1 MRTMIVAP
9 HPDDETLGVGGTI
22 LRKKS
27 KGETVSWLIIT
38 NMFAADGWSLEKIK
52 SRKKEIEKVS
62 KFYGFDNVF
71 ELNFPTTKL
80 DNVPMLDLTTK
91 ISECLKKFKP
101 HELYIPSFSD
111 AHSDHRVVSEAVIS
125 SSKWFRSKGI
135 KRILSYETL
144 SETSFGLS
152 RINNFNPNVF
162 IDISPFL
169 KRKIKVMNI
178 YKSELGLP
186 PFPRSEENIKALATI
201 RGSESGYFAAEAFEL
216 LKEVID

>member
-1 MRTMIVAP
+1 M
-9 HPDDETLGVGGTI
+9 L
-22 LRKKS
+22 
-27 KGETVSWLIIT
+27 
-38 NMFAADGWSLEKIK
+38 AADGWSLEKIK

-101 HELYIPSFSD
+101 QELYIPSFCD
-111 AHSDHRVVSEAVIS
+111 AHSDHRVVFEAVIS
-125 SSKWFRSKGI
+125 SSKWFRLEGI

-201 RGSESGYFAAEAFEL
+201 RGSESGYLAAEAFEL

>member
-1 MRTMIVAP
+1 M
-9 HPDDETLGVGGTI
+9 
-22 LRKKS
+22 
-27 KGETVSWLIIT
+27 VSIMYL
-38 NMFAADGWSLEKIK
+38 
-52 SRKKEIEKVS
+52 
-62 KFYGFDNVF
+62 
-71 ELNFPTTKL
+71 
-80 DNVPMLDLTTK
+80 
-91 ISECLKKFKP
+91 
-101 HELYIPSFSD
+101 IPSFSD

-125 SSKWFRSKGI
+125 SSKWFRLKGI

-152 RINNFNPNVF
+152 RGNNFNPNVF

-169 KRKIKVMNI
+169 KQKIKVMNI

-201 RGSESGYFAAEAFEL
+201 RGSESGYLAAEAFEL

>member
-22 LRKKS
+22 LRKRS
-27 KGETVSWLIIT
+27 KGEIVSWLIIT
-38 NMFAADGWSLEKIK
+38 NMLASDGWPREKIK

-80 DNVPMLDLTTK
+80 DNVPMLDLTKK
-91 ISECLKKFKP
+91 ISECLEKFKP
-101 HELYIPSFSD
+101 QELYIPSYSD
-111 AHSDHRVVSEAVIS
+111 AHSDHRVVFEAVTS
-125 SSKWFRSKGI
+125 SSKWFRLEGI

-152 RINNFNPNVF
+152 RISNFNPNVY

-169 KRKIKVMNI
+169 KHKIKVMNI

-201 RGSESGYFAAEAFEL
+201 RGSESGYIAAEAFEL